1 VRMQDTLDRLKR
13 SYNLQGNPLWAY
25 AMCFSANVQC
35 KLLSSIHAAKYR
47 DTAHNLG
54 SIAVL
59 HNCTYVSSLRQLA
72 VMVIFEE
79 TIIQVNE

>member
-1 VRMQDTLDRLKR
+1 MTKCLFITVGLSIDLTEAIK
-13 SYNLQGNPLWAY
+13 YNLQGNPL
-25 AMCFSANVQC
+25 CQC

-47 DTAHNLG
+47 DIAHNLG